1 MEGITMKRSITAAV
15 AVAALALTAVPA
27 GAATTAPG
35 LGGTTLTDT
44 TPTGTSSCS
53 DYGSTGQYSVDGT
66 VTLGSYPGAYTES
79 GTFTAGAF
87 TAGRSYVTG
96 WQATFKLVSA
106 NGTVTGTKTLVPGT
120 STARTYNCGS
130 GYLGDWFSAGADKL
144 VVDATIALPDGRTC
158 SYKGFSNSTLGVK
171 TPTIQ
176 EQYLTQ
182 FLNDVNAPTATCG
195 DIVEPTPEPSGPK
208 TKDDCMNGGW
218 QQFGFPNQ
226 GQCIKAVNH
235 QP

>member
-1 MEGITMKRSITAAV
+1 MKRSITAAI

-27 GAATTAPG
+27 GAATTASG
-35 LGGTTLTDT
+35 LGGTTLTDI
-44 TPTGTSSCS
+44 TPTGASSCS

-66 VTLGSYPGAYTES
+66 VANGAYPGAYTES
-79 GTFTAGAF
+79 GTFTAGPF

-106 NGTVTGTKTLVPGT
+106 NGTVTGTKTLVAGT
-120 STARTYNCGS
+120 STAKTYNCGS
-130 GYLGDWFSAGADKL
+130 SWESGDWFSAGADKL

-158 SYKGFSNSTLGVK
+158 SYKGFASSTLGVN

-176 EQYLTQ
+176 QQ
-182 FLNDVNAPTATCG
+182 FLTSFTNDLAAPTATCG
-195 DIVEPTPEPSGPK
+195 DIVDPTPPPADAPK

-218 QQFGFPNQ
+218 QRFGFPNQ
-226 GQCIKAVNH
+226 GLCIKAVNH